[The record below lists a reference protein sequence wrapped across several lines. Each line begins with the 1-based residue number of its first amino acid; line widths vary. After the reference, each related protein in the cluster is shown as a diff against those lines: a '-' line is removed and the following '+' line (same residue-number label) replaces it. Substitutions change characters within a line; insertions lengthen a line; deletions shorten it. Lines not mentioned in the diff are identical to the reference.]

1 MSIEV
6 KDLGTTPTKKPSKEL
21 VDLIKNCIKY
31 VNNLHSAIDKVKQKG
46 RFEGFT
52 DYEILDLVRTHLK
65 KVLTYRQIKWLVIEK
80 EQLTIKRQLEIKQIQ
95 ESKTIDTSENKPVR
109 LETTTSTQTEL
120 ETELIPNLRVTINT
134 QAQYIETLEN
144 QIEEKKKLDN

>member
-46 RFEGFT
+46 RSEGFT

-95 ESKTIDTSENKPVR
+95 ESKTIYK
-109 LETTTSTQTEL
+109 
-120 ETELIPNLRVTINT
+120 
-134 QAQYIETLEN
+134 
-144 QIEEKKKLDN
+144 